1 MQKSASETTKFL
13 YMEFTQDFP
22 LECRQLIIRDENV
35 PVLRRNQALMIG
47 MCREGTGILLLE
59 DRVYS
64 FQPDH
69 LIIIPRGRPFCIQC
83 PQMGQ
88 SRWDVLL
95 ISEQLI
101 PPALPGRPVLQDA
114 QAARTLGMLLD
125 EWYQAKP
132 FTQHAQQLLLE
143 LLFLQLQRT
152 SAGSQG
158 QQRQPL
164 SPRQQGALDS
174 VYPALARIGA
184 NCAEKLTIPL
194 LAALCHLSPAQFQRN
209 FYLATGQSPHAY
221 LVSVRLT
228 LAASLLRSTEQTVL
242 SIGEQVGFDCI
253 SSFNRHFLRAFGL
266 PPRKWRAQSRI
277 LSIPAKEQ
285 LRNDDKG

>member
-1 MQKSASETTKFL
+1 MQKNASETTKFL

-22 LECRQLIIRDENV
+22 LECRHLIIRDENV
-35 PVLRRNQALMIG
+35 PILRRNQALMIG
-47 MCREGTGILLLE
+47 ICREGTGILLLE

-64 FQPDH
+64 FQPDN

-83 PQMGQ
+83 PQMGK
-88 SRWDVLL
+88 SCWDVLL

-101 PPALPGRPVLQDA
+101 PPVLPGRPVLQDA
-114 QAARTLGMLLD
+114 QAARTLRMLFD

-132 FTQHAQQLLLE
+132 FTQHAQQLLLD

-158 QQRQPL
+158 QQLQPL

-174 VYPALARIGA
+174 VYPALARISA
-184 NCAEKLTIPL
+184 NCGEKLTISL
-194 LAALCHLSPAQFQRN
+194 LAALCHLSASQFQRN
-209 FYLATGQSPHAY
+209 FQLATGQSPHAY
-221 LVSVRLT
+221 LISVRLT

-242 SIGEQVGFDCI
+242 SIGERVGFDCI

-266 PPRKWRAQSRI
+266 SPRKWRAQNRI
-277 LSIPAKEQ
+277 PSLPKEQ
-285 LRNDDKG
+285 LRRDDKG